1 MLLFLLQ
8 ISFGSPAFSVIE
20 IIPHSLVILSWP
32 VGSSAHLVK
41 YANLPKITNR
51 ELNIEGFEL
60 CLNYAYVKIKDG
72 WLRLYCIKISSVNRY
87 FISALF
93 LILYLGKLSRVIDEF
108 PFSLGKAKL
117 LLFLVI

>member
-8 ISFGSPAFSVIE
+8 ISFGSPAFSAIE

-32 VGSSAHLVK
+32 VGRLAHLVK
-41 YANLPKITNR
+41 YANLLKITNR

-60 CLNYAYVKIKDG
+60 CLNYVYVIIKDG
-72 WLRLYCIKISSVNRY
+72 WLCLYGIKINSINRY

-93 LILYLGKLSRVIDEF
+93 LMLYFGKLSRVIDEF
-108 PFSLGKAKL
+108 PSSLGKAKL